1 MKGLNRIF
9 ALLLMAVLAALSCM
23 GSYPIV
29 RSFPKKSHEGGP
41 QTWTVANDTL
51 GRMFFGNKNGLLVY
65 DSDVWQL
72 QGIDYG
78 STVRAL
84 LYDSEKSRLYAG
96 GSEEFGY
103 FSYESDSGNFSYK
116 SLTALLP
123 ASVSSFK
130 EIWNIFTLQ
139 KNGNVWFQ
147 SDNYLFEYDG
157 KSIKPF
163 KTGERITA
171 SASLNGRIYVALAH
185 GGIAELDY
193 GRLKNLPRG
202 SLPANARVV
211 EFLPYFN
218 GVMIVTEYHGLFTL
232 EHGKIQPLNLGAD
245 DFLCSSQVFCAAAK
259 DDNYV
264 FGTVSNGVM
273 IINIRSGRCTFANI
287 ETGLQNNTVLSAYFD
302 DDNNL
307 WLGLDN
313 GIDMIQVDLPYYSL
327 LGATSRY
334 GAGYVSLRSGD
345 DLYLGTNQGLFVMP
359 YSDSTTPEPPRLKPL
374 VSGQIWDVKDIDGRI
389 FVCSDAGLYVGDSRL
404 MTRIDGIPG
413 TWSVGELPQSPDY
426 LLVSTYETFYML
438 HLEGG
443 RWVNRGP
450 VDGYNDIGGRF
461 QIDGNGDV
469 WIAHWL
475 KGIYRLTIN
484 PERNSFV
491 SNQFFNQEHGLPHT
505 RSVSLAMYDGK
516 PVMIS
521 DGGFSSLAADGRSIV
536 PHKKLNAML
545 NTPVAPMF
553 HQSPRGDIWTIS
565 ENSVTR
571 LTRNLSG
578 ELVADSI
585 TFSPIADQI
594 ILGFENLNFINDNR
608 MIVSMQDGFY
618 DVNLAVSPEHR
629 SGKQVYFRVLQAYGD
644 SVSTLYPN
652 DAACDMVSLP
662 FSMNSLRAEA
672 VMVEYRADKAVSY
685 SFFLENYDS
694 GWSEYSPMSY
704 KEYTHL
710 PEGQY
715 LMHVRSFNSFNR
727 TTSEAVMTI
736 CILPPWYRST
746 AAKIVYLLLVLSLLL
761 LAYYWF
767 RRVAFR
773 ASRQVAA
780 RKEQELEDMRRKA
793 REESL
798 LKDYEIAEL
807 KSRHLENDVQ
817 HKTEE
822 LSNITMNVVRKNE
835 ILLDI
840 SDRLTRLS
848 RSELSGEV
856 SRQIAKIQ
864 SLIKENITRDDDWRN
879 FIRTFDAAY
888 GNFTKHLQERHPGL
902 SPTELRVC
910 CYLIMGL
917 NSKEIAQL
925 FNISYRSVE
934 MSRYRLRKKLGLV
947 RETSLTEYLNGIFA
961 EIKTVDKAR

>member
-1 MKGLNRIF
+1 
-9 ALLLMAVLAALSCM
+9 
-23 GSYPIV
+23 
-29 RSFPKKSHEGGP
+29 
-41 QTWTVANDTL
+41 
-51 GRMFFGNKNGLLVY
+51 
-65 DSDVWQL
+65 
-72 QGIDYG
+72 
-78 STVRAL
+78 
-84 LYDSEKSRLYAG
+84 
-96 GSEEFGY
+96 
-103 FSYESDSGNFSYK
+103 
-116 SLTALLP
+116 
-123 ASVSSFK
+123 
-130 EIWNIFTLQ
+130 
-139 KNGNVWFQ
+139 
-147 SDNYLFEYDG
+147 
-157 KSIKPF
+157 
-163 KTGERITA
+163 
-171 SASLNGRIYVALAH
+171 
-185 GGIAELDY
+185 Y

-202 SLPANARVV
+202 SLPPNARVV
-211 EFLPYFN
+211 ELLPYFN
-218 GVMIVTEYHGLFTL
+218 KVMVVTEYHGLFTL
-232 EHGKIQPLNLGAD
+232 EHGDIRPLDLGAN
-245 DFLCSSQVFCAAAK
+245 DFLSSSQVFCAAARG
-259 DDNYV
+259 DNYV

-273 IINIRSGRCTFANI
+273 MVNIRSGRYSFANI

-327 LGATSRY
+327 LGSTSRY

-359 YSDSTTPEPPRLKPL
+359 YSDRTTPDPPRLKSL
-374 VSGQIWDVKDIDGRI
+374 VSGQIWDVKDIDGQI
-389 FVCSDAGLYVGDSRL
+389 FVSSDAGVYVGDSRG
-404 MTRIDGIPG
+404 MTHIEGIPG
-413 TWSVGELPQSPDY
+413 AWAVGKLPQSPHY
-426 LLVSTYETFYML
+426 LLVSTYETFYLL

-461 QIDGNGDV
+461 LVDDNGDV

-475 KGIYRLTIN
+475 KGIYRLTIDV
-484 PERNSFV
+484 ERNSFV

-505 RSVSLAMYDGK
+505 RSVSLSMYDGK
-516 PVMIS
+516 PVMIT
-521 DGGFSSLAADGRSIV
+521 DGGFSSLASDGRSIV

-545 NTPVAPMF
+545 DTPMAPMF
-553 HQSPRGDIWTIS
+553 HQSPRGDIWTIG

-585 TFSPIADQI
+585 TFSPIAGQI
-594 ILGFENLNFINDNR
+594 IPGFENLNFINNDR

-618 DVNLAVSPEHR
+618 DVSLSASPEHR

-644 SVSTLYPN
+644 SVRTLYPQ
-652 DAACDMVSLP
+652 DASCDMVSLP

-672 VMVEYRADKAVSY
+672 VTVEYRADKAVTY

-694 GWSEYSPMSY
+694 GWSEFSPMSY

-710 PEGQY
+710 PEGDYQ
-715 LMHVRSFNSFNR
+715 MHVRSFNSFDR
-727 TTSEAVMTI
+727 STSEAVMSVR
-736 CILPPWYRST
+736 ILPPWYRST
-746 AAKIVYLLLVLSLLL
+746 IAKIVYLLLVLALLV

-767 RRVAFR
+767 RQMALR

-835 ILLDI
+835 ILQDI

-848 RSELSGEV
+848 RSELSGE
-856 SRQIAKIQ
+856 
-864 SLIKENITRDDDWRN
+864 
-879 FIRTFDAAY
+879 
-888 GNFTKHLQERHPGL
+888 
-902 SPTELRVC
+902 
-910 CYLIMGL
+910 
-917 NSKEIAQL
+917 
-925 FNISYRSVE
+925 
-934 MSRYRLRKKLGLV
+934 
-947 RETSLTEYLNGIFA
+947 
-961 EIKTVDKAR
+961 